1 MRKENNMAEKE
12 FLIRWDVIRVGQVGK
27 YTDSIYEYKV
37 YSDKDEGEVE
47 TFCRNFIKPASHK
60 AIGNDSFSG
69 RCGFP
74 YGLESYYDLKKIGEN
89 TYRYL
94 VCYPYNG

>member
-1 MRKENNMAEKE
+1 MPNKE
-12 FLIRWDVIRVGQVGK
+12 FLIRWDVIRTGQSGK

-37 YSDKDEGEVE
+37 YSDQPEHDVE
-47 TFCRNFIKPASHK
+47 KFCKEFIRPATHK
-60 AIGNDSFSG
+60 ARIGDNFNG
-69 RCGFP
+69 RCGYP
-74 YGLESYYDLKKIGEN
+74 YGLESFYSFQKIGEN